1 MQTDVA
7 EKIFERVK
15 GLPPEKQNEVLR
27 HIDEIEGR
35 KNIWDKLDD
44 LTKDVPDE
52 EFASLPADAAENLDH
67 YLYGALK
74 K

>member
-52 EFASLPADAAENLDH
+52 EFASLPVDAAENLDH
-67 YLYGALK
+67 YLYGAPK